1 MIGNSPQ
8 AWGRISIGLHWLTAI
23 LVVGLSVVGLLMTEL
38 PNSPFKMQV
47 YALHK
52 SFGLTVLAL
61 TALRLGWRLLA
72 GSPDALPGPRL
83 QVLAARAVHALMY
96 GLLFA
101 MPLSG
106 WLYNS
111 ASGFPL
117 RWFGIPL
124 PRLFTG
130 FNPALK
136 ELAHTLHETG
146 FYLLAL
152 LLLLHAGAALFHHY
166 VKKDE
171 TLKRMTGRT
180 P

>member
-8 AWGRISIGLHWLTAI
+8 AWGRISIGLHWLTAM
-23 LVVGLSVVGLLMTEL
+23 LVVGLSLVGLLMTEL
-38 PNSPFKMQV
+38 PNSPLKMQV

-83 QVLAARAVHALMY
+83 QVLAARTVHALMY

-171 TLKRMTGRT
+171 TLNRMTGRM

>member
-1 MIGNSPQ
+1 MIGNSPE
-8 AWGRISIGLHWLTAI
+8 AWGRISIGLHWLTAV
-23 LVVGLSVVGLLMTEL
+23 LVIGLSLVGLLMTEL
-38 PNSPFKMQV
+38 PNSPFKLQV

-61 TALRLGWRLLA
+61 TVLRLGWRLLA
-72 GSPDALPGPRL
+72 GSPSALPGPRL
-83 QVLAARAVHALMY
+83 QQLAARAVHALMY
-96 GLLFA
+96 ALLLA

-117 RWFGIPL
+117 RWFGLPL

-130 FNPALK
+130 FNPTLK

-152 LLLLHAGAALFHHY
+152 LLLAHAGAALFHHY
-166 VKKDE
+166 VKKDQ
-171 TLKRMTGRT
+171 TLKRMTGRM